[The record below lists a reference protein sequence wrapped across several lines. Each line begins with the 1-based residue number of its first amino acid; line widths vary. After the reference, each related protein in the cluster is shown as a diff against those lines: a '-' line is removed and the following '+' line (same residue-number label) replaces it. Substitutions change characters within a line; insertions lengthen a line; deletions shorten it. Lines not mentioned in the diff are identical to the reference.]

1 MNAGNSL
8 QVTGDKIRMADP
20 DLKSALIVPGKHCIL
35 IVSGKKVSSPIQIAP
50 EDDVTWRGAHETDP
64 PFEFKVTADRLQVQL
79 TVYADCYDKWA
90 ASLERK
96 KRGGSSTV
104 PRNRIPTGQ

>member
-1 MNAGNSL
+1 MNLLQTTSLLISARGRFILNAGNSL

-50 EDDVTWRGAHETDP
+50 EDDVTWRGAH
-64 PFEFKVTADRLQVQL
+64 
-79 TVYADCYDKWA
+79 
-90 ASLERK
+90 
-96 KRGGSSTV
+96 
-104 PRNRIPTGQ
+104 RN